1 MLVFSYLLIC
11 LVKIHSLIIAILTL
25 LVLGLFNVIQFSNSV
40 CNTTSQGDQGL
51 CYTQNE
57 CSNMGG
63 RASGFCAQG
72 FGVCCLCNEK

>member
-1 MLVFSYLLIC
+1 MQIDWDQR
-11 LVKIHSLIIAILTL
+11 LIINLSN

-72 FGVCCLCNEK
+72 FGVCCLCNEKKNIPIVYF